1 MSVQILQPEPPDP
14 RVEETRSF
22 WRDVGRTMVRE
33 SIATI
38 DETARQIIT
47 VAGVLE
53 GLYFHAIAFSDLR
66 GQVTGGLP
74 LAIYLAPIALLLFSI
89 CAGLLVFFPTHYR
102 LNLHSSQASQE
113 IHEQVVASKLRCMR
127 IAAVCLVLAIV
138 GLFGAVWIYLGGA

>member
-1 MSVQILQPEPPDP
+1 MNVQTLQPEPPDP

-22 WRDVGRTMVRE
+22 WRDLGRAMVRE

-53 GLYFHAIAFSDLR
+53 GLYFHAITFGDLR
-66 GQVTGGLP
+66 GKVPGGWP
-74 LAIYLAPIALLLFSI
+74 LAIYLAPIVLLLFSL
-89 CAGLLVFFPTHYR
+89 CAGLLVFFPAHYR

-113 IHEQVVASKLRCMR
+113 VHERVVASKLRLMR
-127 IAAVCLVLAIV
+127 IAAVCLILAIV
-138 GLFGAVWIYLGGA
+138 GIAGAVWVYLRGV

>member
-1 MSVQILQPEPPDP
+1 MSVPTLRPEPPDP

-22 WRDVGRTMVRE
+22 WRDLGREMVRE

-53 GLYFHAIAFSDLR
+53 GLYFHAITFGDLR
-66 GQVTGGLP
+66 GKLAVDWP
-74 LAIYLAPIALLLFSI
+74 LALYLAPIVLLLISL
-89 CAGLLVFFPTHYR
+89 CAGLLVFLPAHYR

-113 IHEQVVASKLRCMR
+113 IHERVIASKLRR
-127 IAAVCLVLAIV
+127 LRTAAVFLVLAIIGIGV
-138 GLFGAVWIYLGGA
+138 AATLYLLGI